1 MNVGALVFLLGAWT
15 FVLGL
20 TSWSF
25 WKLMRTPPSDEPLP
39 PPGSIP

>member
-1 MNVGALVFLLGAWT
+1 MTTQALIFMLAAWT

-20 TSWSF
+20 TAWSF
-25 WKLMRTPPSDEPLP
+25 KKLMSTPPDEKLP

>member
-1 MNVGALVFLLGAWT
+1 MTTQALIFMLAAWT

-20 TSWSF
+20 TFWSF
-25 WKLMRTPPSDEPLP
+25 KKLLSTPPDEKLP

>member
-1 MNVGALVFLLGAWT
+1 MNTTAMIFMAGAWT

-20 TSWSF
+20 VIWSYR
-25 WKLMRTPPSDEPLP
+25 KLMSTPQEEKLP

>member
-1 MNVGALVFLLGAWT
+1 MSGAALLFMLTAWA

-20 TSWSF
+20 TFWSF
-25 WKLMRTPPSDEPLP
+25 SRLLRTPPEEKLP

>member
-1 MNVGALVFLLGAWT
+1 MNPTALIFMIAAWT

-20 TSWSF
+20 AGWSF
-25 WKLMRTPPSDEPLP
+25 YRLMNTPQEEKLP

>member
-1 MNVGALVFLLGAWT
+1 MSAAALIFMIMAWT

-20 TSWSF
+20 ALWSYSRLL
-25 WKLMRTPPSDEPLP
+25 KAPPSAEHLP

>member
-1 MNVGALVFLLGAWT
+1 MRPTALIFMIAAWA

-20 TSWSF
+20 TVWSF
-25 WKLMRTPPSDEPLP
+25 YRLMKTPEEERLP

>member
-1 MNVGALVFLLGAWT
+1 MRLTALIFMLAAWT

-20 TSWSF
+20 MVWSF
-25 WKLMRTPPSDEPLP
+25 YRLMKTPENEKLP

>member
-1 MNVGALVFLLGAWT
+1 MNPGALVFLLGAWV

-20 TSWSF
+20 TFWSF
-25 WKLMRTPPSDEPLP
+25 WKLTRTPPQDEPLP

>member
-1 MNVGALVFLLGAWT
+1 MKTTALLFLIGAWV

-20 TSWSF
+20 MSWSYK
-25 WKLMRTPPSDEPLP
+25 KLLSTPQEEKLP

>member
-1 MNVGALVFLLGAWT
+1 MTTEALIFMAAAWT

-20 TSWSF
+20 TTWSYK
-25 WKLMRTPPSDEPLP
+25 KLLSTPPDEKLP

>member
-1 MNVGALVFLLGAWT
+1 MKTTALIFMLGAWV

-20 TSWSF
+20 TAWSWK
-25 WKLMRTPPSDEPLP
+25 KLLETPQDEKLP

>member
-1 MNVGALVFLLGAWT
+1 MTTPALVFMAAAWT

-20 TSWSF
+20 TTWSF
-25 WKLMRTPPSDEPLP
+25 KKLLSTPQDEQLP

>member
-1 MNVGALVFLLGAWT
+1 MNTLAIIFMAGAWL

-20 TSWSF
+20 TAWAF
-25 WKLMRTPPSDEPLP
+25 GKLLSTPQEEKLP